1 MVGFLGRKK
10 VLGERQEAL
19 LGQERELLSR
29 LRKTLATFSDTLP
42 GDLRTLDEA
51 LVHLDELFLLVI
63 AGEFNSGKSS
73 FINALIGEIVL
84 KEGVTPTTDRINI
97 LKYGDQASEHLRDEF
112 VLEIH
117 YPADMLREINIVD
130 TPGTNAVIRRA

>member
-1 MVGFLGRKK
+1 M
-10 VLGERQEAL
+10 LGERQEAL

-73 FINALIGEIVL
+73 FINALIGENVL
-84 KEGVTPTTDRINI
+84 AEGVTPTTDRINM
-97 LKYGDQASEHLRDEF
+97 LRYGDQASERRATSSCSSA
-112 VLEIH
+112 H
-117 YPADMLREINIVD
+117 YPGRHAARHQH
-130 TPGTNAVIRRA
+130 RRYAGHQRRHPPA